1 MAVGKGYIWRFKAK
15 FRRGAFGWKS
25 QPAIKRVHEA
35 IAEIRC
41 VAREDPVLAA
51 EGAVI
56 FLEKVSPAL
65 ENVDG
70 SSGAIGTAVNRAIEA
85 IVPVIAD
92 APVDPQTRDGW
103 LERLYD
109 AYQSDEIPYIE
120 TLGDHWGTLCASE
133 AMASLWADRLIGMC
147 KMAWS
152 RDPNLRGYFAGSTA
166 CLSALH
172 AAERYEELLGLLERA
187 PWKTWHYRQYGVKA
201 LAAMG
206 KTAEAIRYAEEG
218 RGLNDSP
225 TAIARVC
232 EALLLSSG
240 LADEAYRR
248 YGLEANRAG
257 TYLAWFRAVLRK
269 YPHKTAEGI
278 LADLIDYTPGEEGK
292 WFAAAKDAKLFEQAI
307 ALANRGPC
315 SPQTLSRAARD
326 FAEENPAFAVEAGL
340 TALRWF
346 VAGYGYDVT
355 ALDVLNAYDNTMKAA
370 DHMRC
375 RDQVIERILDLLGRN
390 DSRGRFVAGTLRQ
403 RLERSQ

>member
-1 MAVGKGYIWRFKAK
+1 MAAGKGYKWRFKAR

-35 IAEIRC
+35 VAEIRS
-41 VAREDPVLAA
+41 VARKDPLLAA
-51 EGAVI
+51 EGAII

-65 ENVDG
+65 ENVDS
-70 SSGAIGTAVNRAIEA
+70 SSGAIGTAVNHAIEA

-92 APVDPQTRDGW
+92 APADPQMRDGW

-120 TLGDHWGTLCASE
+120 TLGDHWGTLCASK

-152 RDPNLRGYFAGSTA
+152 RDPNLRGYFAGSTT
-166 CLSALH
+166 CLSALL
-172 AAERYEELLGLLERA
+172 AAERYEEILGLLEGA
-187 PWKTWHYRQYGVKA
+187 PWKMWHYRQYGVKA

-232 EALLLSSG
+232 EAVLLSSG

-257 TYLAWFRAVLRK
+257 TYVAWFRAVLRK
-269 YPHKTAEGI
+269 YPHKNAEEI
-278 LADLIDYTPGEEGK
+278 LADLVGHTPGDEGK
-292 WFAAAKDAKLFEQAI
+292 WFAAAKDAKLFDQAI
-307 ALANRGPC
+307 ALANRAPC

-326 FAEENPAFAVEAGL
+326 FTEKNPAFAVEAGL
-340 TALRWF
+340 AALRWLA
-346 VAGYGYDVT
+346 AGYGYEVT
-355 ALDVLNAYDNTMKAA
+355 GLDVMSAYDNTIRAA
-370 DHMRC
+370 DNLGC
-375 RDQVIERILDLLGRN
+375 RNQVIGWVRELLKRD
-390 DSRGRFVAGTLRQ
+390 DSPGRFVAGILRQ